1 MILQK
6 HYRNLAIT
14 FFICLMWS
22 LHVFFDYFTDN
33 SFLKA
38 LTLLYDYLIAAA
50 FVLVL
55 SLAITTLRFTK
66 YRYISINSF
75 WHTFAAYCNLFL
87 VLVYSLY
94 IIVTHSV
101 REFLGSFELSTILY
115 LCQLFFGIG
124 LLVGLYRNH
133 VFESA

>member
-1 MILQK
+1 MLLQK

-22 LHVFFDYFTDN
+22 VYVFFDYFTDN

-50 FVLVL
+50 FALIVSLVVT
-55 SLAITTLRFTK
+55 IFRFTK

-75 WHTFAAYCNLFL
+75 WHTFSAYSNLFL

-101 REFLGSFELSTILY
+101 REFLGTFGLSTILY
-115 LCQLFFGIG
+115 LCQLSFG
-124 LLVGLYRNH
+124 VGLFVDLYKNRD
-133 VFESA
+133 

>member
-1 MILQK
+1 MLLQK

-22 LHVFFDYFTDN
+22 VYVFFDYFTDD

-38 LTLLYDYLIAAA
+38 LTLLYDYLIAATFA
-50 FVLVL
+50 LIVSLVVT
-55 SLAITTLRFTK
+55 IFRFTK

-75 WHTFAAYCNLFL
+75 WHTFSAYSNLFL
-87 VLVYSLY
+87 VLVCSLY

-101 REFLGSFELSTILY
+101 REFLGTFELSTILY
-115 LCQLFFGIG
+115 LCQLSFG
-124 LLVGLYRNH
+124 VGLFVDLYKNG
-133 VFESA
+133 VFKSA